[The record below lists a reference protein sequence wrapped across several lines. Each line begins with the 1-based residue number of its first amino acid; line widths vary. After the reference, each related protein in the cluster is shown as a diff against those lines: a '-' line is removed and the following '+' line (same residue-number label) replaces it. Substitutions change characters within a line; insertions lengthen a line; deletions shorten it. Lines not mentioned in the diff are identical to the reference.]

1 MAEIDR
7 ISELY
12 EELSGGGENFLTKAY
27 LDYLENNADLKSV
40 QALTTASEFIPG
52 ISTALAKRRDDKFG
66 EALSYLDYLG
76 PGGAAVKMMAIP
88 AKSAINVGRQRFML
102 DPKWVGRKTTTR
114 SNHYVQAGTDEVSLP
129 ARQVSRQPYYPK
141 EAKNIPDYL
150 TSKSYPGP
158 TRSVEEGLGSLIPVR
173 KNLPKGSRE
182 HKWYID
188 PKTGKLFE
196 YNYGSGVW
204 ARGFYKRGAQSQ
216 NTPAYARKAREDFLR
231 RGGVRT
237 PQQQISSLQHQL
249 HRKMSERNQEGHLMS
264 TYNLTKITNEID
276 ALEARIAALTLKIG
290 K

>member
-1 MAEIDR
+1 MAETDR

-12 EELSGGGENFLTKAY
+12 EELSGGENFLTKAY

-102 DPKWVGRKTTTR
+102 DPKWVKRKTTTR
-114 SNHYVQAGTDEVSLP
+114 SGAPKVTGEVLK
-129 ARQVSRQPYYPK
+129 RQ
-141 EAKNIPDYL
+141 NIIN
-150 TSKSYPGP
+150 K
-158 TRSVEEGLGSLIPVR
+158 EEGLGSLIPTR
-173 KNLPKGSRE
+173 KNLPK
-182 HKWYID
+182 
-188 PKTGKLFE
+188 
-196 YNYGSGVW
+196 
-204 ARGFYKRGAQSQ
+204 
-216 NTPAYARKAREDFLR
+216 
-231 RGGVRT
+231 VRT

>member
-1 MAEIDR
+1 MADR

-66 EALSYLDYLG
+66 EALSFLDYLG
-76 PGGAAVKMMAIP
+76 PGGAAIKIP

-114 SNHYVQAGTDEVSLP
+114 SGAPKPKVTGEVLK
-129 ARQVSRQPYYPK
+129 RQ
-141 EAKNIPDYL
+141 NIIN
-150 TSKSYPGP
+150 K
-158 TRSVEEGLGSLIPVR
+158 EEGLGSLIPTR
-173 KNLPKGSRE
+173 KNLPK
-182 HKWYID
+182 
-188 PKTGKLFE
+188 
-196 YNYGSGVW
+196 
-204 ARGFYKRGAQSQ
+204 
-216 NTPAYARKAREDFLR
+216 
-231 RGGVRT
+231 VRT

-276 ALEARIAALTLKIG
+276 ALEARIAALILKIG

>member
-1 MAEIDR
+1 MAETDR

-114 SNHYVQAGTDEVSLP
+114 SGAPKPKVTGEVLK
-129 ARQVSRQPYYPK
+129 RQ
-141 EAKNIPDYL
+141 NIIN
-150 TSKSYPGP
+150 K
-158 TRSVEEGLGSLIPVR
+158 EEGLGTLIPPKR
-173 KNLPKGSRE
+173 NLPK
-182 HKWYID
+182 
-188 PKTGKLFE
+188 
-196 YNYGSGVW
+196 
-204 ARGFYKRGAQSQ
+204 
-216 NTPAYARKAREDFLR
+216 
-231 RGGVRT
+231 VRT